1 MVSNRTFIL
10 MFLLSLLV
18 LPGAAWS
25 ESPVSLDRG
34 QPLEITSNRL
44 ESDGGLKQVVFLGNV
59 VAKQGGLTIKASK
72 LIVSYQGKNNQV
84 SRIEAIGDV
93 TIVKDNR
100 IATGG
105 RGVYEVGK
113 ETIVM
118 TGSPRVQQG
127 ENSVEGDEIAFFLN
141 EDRSIVKSK
150 AGSRV
155 KAILAPREKTVGP

>member
-1 MVSNRTFIL
+1 MASNRTYIL
-10 MFLLSLLV
+10 MMLLSLLV
-18 LPGAAWS
+18 LPGVAWS

-44 ESDGGLKQVVFLGNV
+44 ESDGGLRQVVFLGNV
-59 VAKQGGLTIKASK
+59 VAKQGGMTIKASK
-72 LIVSYQGKNNQV
+72 LVVSYQGKNNQV
-84 SRIEAIGDV
+84 SRVEAIGDV
-93 TIVKDNR
+93 MIVKDDR

-105 RGVYEVGK
+105 HGVYEVGK

-118 TGSPRVQQG
+118 TDSPRVQQG

-155 KAILAPREKTVGP
+155 KAILAPRENAVGP